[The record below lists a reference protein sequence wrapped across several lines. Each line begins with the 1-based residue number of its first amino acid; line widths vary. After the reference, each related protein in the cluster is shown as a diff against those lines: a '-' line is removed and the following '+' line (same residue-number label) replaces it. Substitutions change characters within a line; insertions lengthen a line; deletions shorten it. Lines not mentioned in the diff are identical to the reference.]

1 MKSGTYYSLCQYV
14 KSRREQS
21 PFFLKSLLFA
31 VVGMLL
37 VAGCNSGSEMRPG
50 LSDAVRDYSDSL
62 LVVPDIEG
70 FGVDTRAGRG
80 GTILRVTNLNDSGEG
95 SLRAALELPEPRT
108 VLFEVGGGITL
119 SEAIVISQPFVT
131 VAGETAPSPGITLN
145 GAGIIIN
152 THNVLL
158 RHLRIRV
165 GDKPEGPPPT
175 ARDGLSVL
183 DGNPGTDTF
192 NVVID
197 HCSIAW
203 AVDEGMSNWGSRVS
217 DITYSRCIIAENLS
231 HSIHPEGEHS
241 KGTLIGDHARRVAVV
256 GNLYAHNMKR
266 NPFIKGNVSALIANN
281 VIYNP
286 GIAAIHFGDMERSGP
301 SLGTVIGNVLIPGPD
316 TARLLPL
323 VRLQLDMNPQTRVY
337 ALNNDA
343 GGRAMMRSLW
353 GYRGWQAVTTYDAA
367 PVRVRP
373 LTQRM
378 PAETLEWVLGSA
390 GARPRDRD
398 TVDLRIVETVRL
410 GTGQIID
417 HVTEVGDFPVVEPA
431 YRELSVPESPH
442 QIEAN
447 GYTVLENWL
456 ADYTAAI
463 E

>member
-152 THNVLL
+152 THDVLV

-175 ARDGLSVL
+175 
-183 DGNPGTDTF
+183 P
-192 NVVID
+192 
-197 HCSIAW
+197 
-203 AVDEGMSNWGSRVS
+203 
-217 DITYSRCIIAENLS
+217 
-231 HSIHPEGEHS
+231 
-241 KGTLIGDHARRVAVV
+241 
-256 GNLYAHNMKR
+256 R
-266 NPFIKGNVSALIANN
+266 NRHL
-281 VIYNP
+281 
-286 GIAAIHFGDMERSGP
+286 
-301 SLGTVIGNVLIPGPD
+301 
-316 TARLLPL
+316 
-323 VRLQLDMNPQTRVY
+323 
-337 ALNNDA
+337 
-343 GGRAMMRSLW
+343 
-353 GYRGWQAVTTYDAA
+353 
-367 PVRVRP
+367 
-373 LTQRM
+373 
-378 PAETLEWVLGSA
+378 
-390 GARPRDRD
+390 
-398 TVDLRIVETVRL
+398 
-410 GTGQIID
+410 
-417 HVTEVGDFPVVEPA
+417 
-431 YRELSVPESPH
+431 
-442 QIEAN
+442 
-447 GYTVLENWL
+447 
-456 ADYTAAI
+456 
-463 E
+463 